1 MNLIA
6 EVANMWEEIKTPDG
20 KLLYRI
26 NYIDCLIES
35 AKGIWI
41 VTLNYMTREEVARR
55 RAQ

>member
-1 MNLIA
+1 
-6 EVANMWEEIKTPDG
+6 MWEEIKTPDG